1 MTLLV
6 RPLRTSWGCFHSGLG
21 DGKSGTYGNQSNDPD
36 YERPPWERS
45 AGDLCAVCGGRGVVG
60 RGGVDRRLW
69 DQGGN
74 ELRELTRVV
83 AILAIRLRGIETK
96 LVEDDRLAAH
106 LDYVEGE
113 TDDLRSMIQR
123 VDARI
128 DGLVAM
134 LTARR
139 EGGGRGEA
147 GRRFSLR
154 GKMGRYL
161 VSFMGAV

>member
-1 MTLLV
+1 M
-6 RPLRTSWGCFHSGLG
+6 
-21 DGKSGTYGNQSNDPD
+21 
-36 YERPPWERS
+36 
-45 AGDLCAVCGGRGVVG
+45 VG

-139 EGGGRGEA
+139 EGVADSLCAAKWVDTSSLLWGQFDRLSLIGR
-147 GRRFSLR
+147 S
-154 GKMGRYL
+154 
-161 VSFMGAV
+161 